1 MSRAR
6 SRVATEALRACIRIQ
21 RANVDYVSAFRTA
34 ILVMIVL
41 VVGYRVDLLAEGL
54 SLGFGVLFTALGD
67 RVDSAARRMRGMA
80 WMALWGTVGVFVGGL
95 ISDAP
100 VAHVIVAFIAAGV
113 CGYVGALGPRGALV
127 GTICLV
133 LIAVY
138 AGTAI
143 GTGVAVL
150 DAGLFL
156 IGGGASIMV
165 NLALTPLHRLGM
177 ARRSIARAYR
187 EFAATTSRTGVEL
200 AAPVVGTEILAARTV
215 LDHEGVRGET
225 ATWLH
230 GLLGALERARFALLA
245 VLAISD
251 EHRDYVVELIAA
263 SGAVAR
269 GISRALVGGMWRQ
282 PRPHLGSALMHL
294 EGVVAAAPSE
304 ALRVLAQD
312 LARPLRHAV
321 DLLQRPWPIGPR
333 ADMSPLPIAKDPILP
348 RLRSHWRRADPI
360 REHAFR
366 LSIAFG
372 TATLLAVAMD
382 GRYAYWLPMTVAW
395 ITKPDLGGTVT
406 RVTMRIAGTLI
417 GIILTTVVLLGLS
430 AWPQGE
436 VGAAMA
442 AVAVSAFF
450 IMAYIWANYPIAV
463 IGITAFVILLDV
475 LGGGNSSDAL
485 VSRVAFTL
493 LAGAWV
499 LAASLIRP
507 RRTGA
512 AALESITAMVAA
524 IRDYAATV
532 RAGEDTTQARSIVL
546 HARTTAITVVAAAAT
561 EPRGLWERPGPRVDP
576 EDAAVLLTEGL
587 DAATSIL
594 AEELLGDRVGAD
606 PHLWERIDAALDDMD
621 ARVSSLAA
629 SPD

>member
-1 MSRAR
+1 
-6 SRVATEALRACIRIQ
+6 
-21 RANVDYVSAFRTA
+21 VDYVAALRTA

-41 VVGYRVDLLAEGL
+41 LVAYRVDLLAEGL

-67 RVDSAARRMRGMA
+67 RVDSALRRFRGMA
-80 WMALWGTVGVFVGGL
+80 WMALWGSVGVLIGGL
-95 ISDAP
+95 ISEAP
-100 VAHVIVAFIAAGV
+100 LVHVIVAFIAAGL
-113 CGYVGALGPRGALV
+113 CGYAGALGPRGALV
-127 GTICLV
+127 GTISLV

-143 GTGVAVL
+143 GTGIAVL
-150 DAGLFL
+150 DATLFL
-156 IGGGASIMV
+156 VGGAASIAV

-177 ARRSIARAYR
+177 ARRAIARAYR

-200 AAPVVGTEILAARTV
+200 AAPIVGTEIMAARVV

-225 ATWLH
+225 SAWLH
-230 GLLGALERARFALLA
+230 GLLGSLERARFALLA
-245 VLAISD
+245 VLAVAD
-251 EHRDYVVELIAA
+251 EDSDYVAGLIAA
-263 SGAVAR
+263 SGGVAR
-269 GISRALVGGMWRQ
+269 GISRGLVGGSWGW
-282 PRPHLGSALMHL
+282 PRPDVRPVLAHL
-294 EGVVAAAPSE
+294 ESQSTAAPTE
-304 ALRVLAQD
+304 ALRLLAQD
-312 LARPLRHAV
+312 LAQPLRDAV
-321 DLLQRPWPIGPR
+321 DLMQQPWPVGRR
-333 ADMSPLPIAKDPILP
+333 ADMRPLPIVSDPILP
-348 RLRSHWRRADPI
+348 RLRSHWRAADPI
-360 REHAFR
+360 REHALR

-372 TATLLAVAMD
+372 TATLLAVATD
-382 GRYAYWLPMTVAW
+382 LRYAYWLPMTVAW

-406 RVTMRIAGTLI
+406 RVTMRIAGTLA
-417 GIILTTVVLLGLS
+417 GIILTTIVLLGITT
-430 AWPQGE
+430 WPQVE
-436 VGAAMA
+436 VGVAMA
-442 AVAVSAFF
+442 AVAVSSFF

-463 IGITAFVILLDV
+463 IGITAFVILLDL
-475 LGGGNSSDAL
+475 LGGGSSSDAL
-485 VSRVAFTL
+485 ASRVAFTL
-493 LAGAWV
+493 MAGAWV
-499 LAASLIRP
+499 LAVSLVRP

-512 AALESITAMVAA
+512 AALESITAMVTA

-532 RAGEDTTQARSIVL
+532 RAGEDTTQARSVVL

-594 AEELLGDRVGAD
+594 AEEVLGDRVGAD